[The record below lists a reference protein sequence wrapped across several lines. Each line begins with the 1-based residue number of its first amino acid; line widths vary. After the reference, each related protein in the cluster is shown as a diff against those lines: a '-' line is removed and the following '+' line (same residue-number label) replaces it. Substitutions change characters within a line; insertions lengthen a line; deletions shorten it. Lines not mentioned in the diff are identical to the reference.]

1 MSGLNRLPT
10 RSDYTEEAVWARL
23 SPVVLNDNAIMVV
36 YVRDEFH
43 DREELTRAIRALA
56 DYRGQELRLVGF
68 RTTLGCDQHEQHRA
82 LAGLKRCRWIMTV
95 MTPRFSDTPDTRYFL
110 EYMHYKCDSE
120 RWMPV
125 KVCEPRRPLVLRRI
139 DPLGPH
145 L

>member
-68 RTTLGCDQHEQHRA
+68 RTTLGCDQHAQYRA

-95 MTPRFSDTPDTRYFL
+95 TMPSMIFAGICPVNRESTSAVLAPAA
-110 EYMHYKCDSE
+110 MVKC
-120 RWMPV
+120 
-125 KVCEPRRPLVLRRI
+125 LVTT
-139 DPLGPH
+139 
-145 L
+145 